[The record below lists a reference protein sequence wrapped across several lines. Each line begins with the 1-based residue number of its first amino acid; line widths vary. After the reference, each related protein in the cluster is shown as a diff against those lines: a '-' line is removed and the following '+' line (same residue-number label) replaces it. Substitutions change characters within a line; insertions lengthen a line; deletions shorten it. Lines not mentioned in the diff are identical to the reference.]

1 MKTNSVLI
9 AFVSL
14 LSVIPVQVQA
24 ANDEVSGSG
33 TITDVLISDN
43 ILWTTLRS
51 VTHTVNGGTGTND
64 CMVVAS
70 ADVTNPGASSE
81 KQYLFTITRNNNGNG
96 SPALG
101 ENGTSTRTLGFV
113 DNSAIDDINTQP
125 VSTNAVFTGLT
136 STNGIGGGNQHT
148 FYLLGK
154 KKTSTIPSPNATV
167 EDSRIDF
174 VCVDR
179 D

>member
-1 MKTNSVLI
+1 MNTLSKPFLALFLI
-9 AFVSL
+9 AVSG
-14 LSVIPVQVQA
+14 QVYS
-24 ANDEVSGSG
+24 ANDEVAGSG
-33 TITDVLISDN
+33 TVTDVAISDN
-43 ILWTTLRS
+43 ILWTTLRT
-51 VTHTVNGGTGTND
+51 VTHTVNGGTGVND

-81 KQYLFTITRNNNGNG
+81 KQYVFTITRNNNGNG
-96 SPALG
+96 VPALA
-101 ENGTSTRTLGFV
+101 ENGTPEKTLGFV
-113 DNSAIDDINTQP
+113 DNTGIDDINTAP

-136 STNGIGGGNQHT
+136 SRNGIGGGNQHT

-154 KKTSTIPSPNATV
+154 KKTSTSPSPNATV